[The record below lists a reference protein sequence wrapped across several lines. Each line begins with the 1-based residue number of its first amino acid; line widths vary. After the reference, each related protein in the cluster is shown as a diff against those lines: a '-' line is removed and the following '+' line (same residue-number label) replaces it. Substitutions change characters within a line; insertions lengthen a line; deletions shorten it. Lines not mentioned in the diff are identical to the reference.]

1 MRAAGRI
8 AWVLA
13 VCALVCSG
21 CDGSLELNELYI
33 VHSVALDAGKNG
45 GVKLSAEIARL
56 ESGQQQPKGMQNKT
70 FMLTGEGSNIFEAAR
85 LMRAKS
91 DRTLLW
97 GQTTAIVI
105 SKDIALQSFDKQIET
120 LRRFRQFRNTTLV
133 YMIDGQASRV
143 LEVEMPNASISA
155 QALRGL
161 AEGGEITGLTSQ
173 ISLLDIYKDRI
184 NGYQEICIPAVRV
197 LKSKDGGADRL
208 IKAAGF
214 FAFRGEQL
222 AGFMPAR
229 ISKGYL
235 RASNRMRSTIE
246 KLACDG
252 KPGNTIAFENTR
264 SSSRVAASLDKTGT
278 PSVRIEVDTD
288 LNLVGQP
295 CEDQTVT
302 PELIA
307 EWEKQLNS
315 EIEDQINGFIAF
327 SQQHA
332 TDLLGIGERIHR
344 KQPQQWKRIKDEWRE
359 IYPTCRFTVEVNTR
373 IDHTNFTI

>member
-1 MRAAGRI
+1 MRAARRI
-8 AWVLA
+8 AWALA
-13 VCALVCSG
+13 VFALVGSG
-21 CDGSLELNELYI
+21 CKGSLELNEIHI
-33 VHSVALDAGKNG
+33 VHSIALDVGKNG

-56 ESGQQQPKGMQNKT
+56 ASGQQQPKGMLNKT

-85 LMRAKS
+85 LMRVMS

-105 SKDIALQSFDKQIET
+105 SKDIALQSLDKQIES

-161 AEGGEITGLTSQ
+161 AEGGETTGLTSQ
-173 ISLLDIYKDRI
+173 TSLLDIYMDRI
-184 NGYQEICIPAVRV
+184 NGYQEVCIPAIRV
-197 LKSKDGGADRL
+197 LKSKEGELNRL
-208 IKAAGF
+208 IQATGF
-214 FAFRGEQL
+214 FAFRGDQL
-222 AGFMPAR
+222 AGFMSSR
-229 ISKGYL
+229 LSKGYL
-235 RASNRMRSTIE
+235 RASNRMRSTNE
-246 KLACDG
+246 KLTCDG
-252 KPGNTIAFENTR
+252 KPGDTVAFENTR
-264 SSSRVAASLDKTGT
+264 SSSRITASIDKTGI
-278 PSVRIEVDTD
+278 PVVRLEVDAD

-295 CEDQTVT
+295 CDDQTVT

-307 EWEKQLNS
+307 EWEKRLNS
-315 EIEDQINGFIAF
+315 EIEDQIKSFIGF

-344 KQPQQWKRIKDEWRE
+344 KQPQQWKQIKDEWSE
-359 IYPTCRFTVEVNTR
+359 IYPICRFTVNVNTR
-373 IDHTNFTI
+373 IDHTNFTV

>member
-1 MRAAGRI
+1 MR
-8 AWVLA
+8 V
-13 VCALVCSG
+13 
-21 CDGSLELNELYI
+21 
-33 VHSVALDAGKNG
+33 
-45 GVKLSAEIARL
+45 
-56 ESGQQQPKGMQNKT
+56 
-70 FMLTGEGSNIFEAAR
+70 
-85 LMRAKS
+85 KS

-105 SKDIALQSFDKQIET
+105 SKDVALQSLDKQIES

-161 AEGGEITGLTSQ
+161 AEGGKTTGLTSPT
-173 ISLLDIYKDRI
+173 SLLDIYMDRI
-184 NGYQEICIPAVRV
+184 NGYQEVSIPAIRV
-197 LKSKDGGADRL
+197 LKGKDGGSDRL
-208 IKAAGF
+208 FKAVG
-214 FAFRGEQL
+214 FAFKGDQL

-235 RASNRMRSTIE
+235 RASNRMKSTIE
-246 KLACDG
+246 KLTCEN
-252 KPGNTIAFENTR
+252 KPGNTVAFENTR
-264 SSSRVAASLDKTGT
+264 SSSRIMASLDETGT
-278 PSVRIEVDTD
+278 PVVRIEINSD

-315 EIEDQINGFIAF
+315 EIEDQIRGFIAF

-344 KQPQQWKRIKDEWRE
+344 KQPQQWKRIKDEWSE
-359 IYPTCRFTVEVNTR
+359 LYPTCQFTVNVNTR